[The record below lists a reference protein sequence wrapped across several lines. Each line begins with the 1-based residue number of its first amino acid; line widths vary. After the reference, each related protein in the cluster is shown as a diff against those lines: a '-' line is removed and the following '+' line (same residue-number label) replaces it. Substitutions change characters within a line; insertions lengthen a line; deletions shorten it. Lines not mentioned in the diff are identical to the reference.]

1 MKSKKI
7 LFVGCMTALLS
18 LLSLSG
24 CQNTSG
30 VKDKYDKEGRLILN
44 LKNVY
49 FDTWDGADTYTEVIN
64 EKFNVKITPSNYDYA
79 SWDEMVNTAI
89 NGNNLTDAIHFNLKA
104 YNFGSTYE
112 KWVQNLMLKPL
123 PDDMSKW
130 QNLEKMLS
138 KVSNIDALKID
149 GKLYGIPIMNDI
161 VNTDK
166 DFSNF
171 TYVYRRDWVKAIDKM
186 NENKTGYTPLYKEGD
201 VYTWDEFNRL
211 VNALLV
217 NIEAVSGTK
226 QASVMVDE
234 SWGFPSITN
243 FYKDVPHCFAKDE
256 TGKAINAFT
265 SDKYI
270 AGLEKSKEFVSNKY
284 YSQDQFNFVANKAK
298 ELYLGGQAA
307 ILYDNYSLANYIAL
321 RKSFKKNQKTIDI
334 NDGTALLKIKDPNG
348 YYALE
353 GTENWFSMTM
363 FNYDISDAKLNK
375 ILDILDYLL
384 SEEGT
389 RLAIYGI
396 EGYDYTIQ
404 DGNIVLSETGWEKG
418 SDGQYG
424 PKINGAKYLRY
435 MATLGNDTKSYDPFT
450 DMESYNILNA
460 WSEEIKKAKQ
470 EDKLRVIKEPADIDW
485 MSTKTKNEKTESIL
499 ADANTFALKYA
510 FGKISTIEAYKKEFD
525 KDVSWKRIL
534 NEINEKLGK

>member
-1 MKSKKI
+1 MS
-7 LFVGCMTALLS
+7 ALLS

-24 CQNTSG
+24 CGNTSG
-30 VKDKYDKEGRLILN
+30 GKDKYDKDGRLILN

-49 FDTWDGADTYTEVIN
+49 FDTWDGVDTYTEVLN

-89 NGNNLTDAIHFNLKA
+89 NGNNLTDTIHFNLKA

-130 QNLEKMLS
+130 PNLEKMLNNA
-138 KVSNIDALKID
+138 SNIDALKID

-161 VNTDK
+161 INTDK

-186 NENKTGYTPLYKEGD
+186 NESKVGYTPLYKEGD

-217 NIEAVSGTK
+217 NIETISGTK

-243 FYKDVPHCFAKDE
+243 FYKDVPHCFSKDE

-284 YSQDQFNFVANKAK
+284 YSQDQFNFAANKAK

-307 ILYDNYSLANYIAL
+307 ILYDNYSLANYITL
-321 RKSFKKNQKTIDI
+321 RKSFKKNQKNVDV

-363 FNYDISDAKLNK
+363 FNYDISDTKLYK

-404 DGNIVLSETGWEKG
+404 DGKIILSETGWEKG

-424 PKINGAKYLRY
+424 SKINGAKYLRY

-450 DMESYNILNA
+450 DMEAYNILNA
-460 WSEEIKKAKQ
+460 WSEEMKEAKKQ
-470 EDKLRVIKEPADIDW
+470 GKLRVIKEPSDIDW

>member
-1 MKSKKI
+1 MKTKKI
-7 LFVGCMTALLS
+7 VFVGCMSVLLS

-24 CQNTSG
+24 CGKTTG
-30 VKDKYDKEGRLILN
+30 GKDKYDKEGRLILN

-49 FDTWDGADTYTEVIN
+49 FDTWDGVDTYTEVIN
-64 EKFNVKITPSNYDYA
+64 KKFNVKITPSNYDYA

-112 KWVQNLMLKPL
+112 KWVQNLMLKAL

-130 QNLEKMLS
+130 PNLEQMLNN
-138 KVSNIDALKID
+138 VSNIDALKIN
-149 GKLYGIPIMNDI
+149 GKLYGIPVMNDI

-186 NENKTGYTPLYKEGD
+186 NENKAGYTPLYKEGD

-211 VNALLV
+211 VNALLI
-217 NIEAVSGTK
+217 NIDTVSGSK

-243 FYKDVPHCFAKDE
+243 FYKDVPHCFTKDE

-270 AGLEKSKEFVSNKY
+270 AGLEKSKQFVSNKY

-307 ILYDNYSLANYIAL
+307 ILYDNYSLANYITL
-321 RKSFKKNQKTIDI
+321 RKSFKKNQKTVDV

-363 FNYDISDAKLNK
+363 FNYDISDTKLNK

-389 RLAIYGI
+389 KLAIYGI

-404 DGNIVLSETGWEKG
+404 DGKIVLSETGWEKG

-450 DMESYNILNA
+450 DMEAYNILNA
-460 WSEEIKKAKQ
+460 WSDEMKEAKK
-470 EDKLRVIKEPADIDW
+470 EGKLRVIKEPADIDW

-499 ADANTFALKYA
+499 TDANTFALKYV

-525 KDVSWKRIL
+525 KDIAWKRIL